1 MPVDVPVV
9 RIAGSE
15 GVISISLRNLLAA
28 AGLEAHVTVAGVDE
42 GEAPESEDGRDNAVE
57 RMRDRWPAPVVHL
70 SESEDIEAVRRAVHD
85 SIAALVDRV
94 FTTQVVETCV
104 KRAQSQALEGDL
116 PADSQDEARLGKLT
130 PRELEVLDS
139 LVCGLRNKE
148 IAELLNI
155 SPRTVESHRAHIMQK
170 LEAETVAHLV
180 GLAYKSGL
188 CRVRTA
194 GQARPTPVP
203 ASRRTAAE

>member
-9 RIAGSE
+9 RIAGPD
-15 GVISISLRNLLAA
+15 GVFAISLRNLLAA
-28 AGLEAHVTVAGVDE
+28 AGLEAHVTVTGVDE
-42 GEAPESEDGRDNAVE
+42 AEAPESNDTRDDAVE
-57 RMRDRWPAPVVHL
+57 RIRDRWPAPVVHL
-70 SESEDIEAVRRAVHD
+70 SESSDVEAVRRAVHD
-85 SIAALVDRV
+85 SVMSIVDRL
-94 FTTQVVETCV
+94 FTTQVVEACV
-104 KRAQSQALEGDL
+104 RTAQTRSLEGDAA
-116 PADSQDEARLGKLT
+116 ADSQDDARLGKLT

-188 CRVRTA
+188 CRVRSSPSS
-194 GQARPTPVP
+194 RPSPN
-203 ASRRTAAE
+203 SERRRHAAE

>member
-9 RIAGSE
+9 RIAGSS
-15 GVISISLRNLLAA
+15 GVVAVTLRNLLAA
-28 AGLEAHVTVAGVDE
+28 AGLEAHVSVTGM
-42 GEAPESEDGRDNAVE
+42 GEDTPESSDDGPDVAVE
-57 RMRDRWPAPVVHL
+57 RMQERWPAPVVHL
-70 SESEDIEAVRRAVHD
+70 SDSEDMDAIRRVIHD
-85 SIAALVDRV
+85 SIMTLVDRII
-94 FTTQVVETCV
+94 TPQVVEACV
-104 KRAQSQALEGDL
+104 RRAQSQTMDDA

-188 CRVRTA
+188 CRVRTNGA
-194 GQARPTPVP
+194 PGRAPPSERRRP
-203 ASRRTAAE
+203 AAE

>member
-9 RIAGSE
+9 RIAGSN
-15 GVISISLRNLLAA
+15 GVVAVSLRNLLAA
-28 AGLEAHVTVAGVDE
+28 AGLEAHVSVLGV
-42 GEAPESEDGRDNAVE
+42 GEESPDSSEDGNDVAVE
-57 RMRDRWPAPVVHL
+57 RIQDRWPAPVVHL
-70 SESEDIEAVRRAVHD
+70 SDSEDMDAIRRVVHD
-85 SIAALVDRV
+85 SIMALVDRV
-94 FTTQVVETCV
+94 ITPQVVETCV
-104 KRAQSQALEGDL
+104 RRAQSQSLDDA
-116 PADSQDEARLGKLT
+116 PADSQDETRLGKLT

-188 CRVRTA
+188 CRVRTN
-194 GQARPTPVP
+194 GTGSRPPM
-203 ASRRTAAE
+203 SERRRPAAE

>member
-1 MPVDVPVV
+1 MPVDVPVL
-9 RIAGSE
+9 RIAGSS
-15 GVISISLRNLLAA
+15 GVVAVTLRNLLAA
-28 AGLEAHVTVAGVDE
+28 AGLEAHVSVTGM
-42 GEAPESEDGRDNAVE
+42 GEDSPESSDDVSDVAVE
-57 RMRDRWPAPVVHL
+57 RIQDRWPAPVIHL
-70 SESEDIEAVRRAVHD
+70 SDSEDMDAIRRVIHD
-85 SIAALVDRV
+85 SIMALVDRV
-94 FTTQVVETCV
+94 ITPQVVEVCV
-104 KRAQSQALEGDL
+104 RKAQSQSLDDA

-188 CRVRTA
+188 CRVRA
-194 GQARPTPVP
+194 NGASGRAPVSERRRP
-203 ASRRTAAE
+203 AAE

>member
-9 RIAGSE
+9 RIAGSN
-15 GVISISLRNLLAA
+15 GVFAVSLRNLLAA
-28 AGLEAHVTVAGVDE
+28 AGLEAHVSVLGV
-42 GEAPESEDGRDNAVE
+42 GEDSPDSSEDANDAAVE
-57 RMRDRWPAPVVHL
+57 RMQERWPAPVVHL
-70 SESEDIEAVRRAVHD
+70 SDSEDMDAIRRVVHD
-85 SIAALVDRV
+85 SIMALVDRV
-94 FTTQVVETCV
+94 ITPQVVETCV
-104 KRAQSQALEGDL
+104 RRAQSQSLDDA
-116 PADSQDEARLGKLT
+116 PADSQDESRLGKLT

-188 CRVRTA
+188 CRVRTN
-194 GQARPTPVP
+194 GTGSRPPV
-203 ASRRTAAE
+203 SERRRPAAE

>member
-42 GEAPESEDGRDNAVE
+42 GDAPESEDGRDNAVE

-85 SIAALVDRV
+85 SITALVDRV
-94 FTTQVVETCV
+94 FTTQVVEACV
-104 KRAQSQALEGDL
+104 KRAQSQAHEGDA
-116 PADSQDEARLGKLT
+116 PDSQDEARLGKLT

-194 GQARPTPVP
+194 GQGRPTPVP
-203 ASRRTAAE
+203 ASRRSAAE

>member
-9 RIAGSE
+9 RIAGSN
-15 GVISISLRNLLAA
+15 GVFAVTLRNLLSA
-28 AGLEAHVTVAGVDE
+28 AGLEAHVSVTGMDDSPDSSA
-42 GEAPESEDGRDNAVE
+42 DGADVAVE
-57 RMRDRWPAPVVHL
+57 RMQDRWPAPVVH
-70 SESEDIEAVRRAVHD
+70 SDTEDIEAIRRVVHD
-85 SIAALVDRV
+85 SIMALVDRII
-94 FTTQVVETCV
+94 TPQVVEACV
-104 KRAQSQALEGDL
+104 RRAQSPLDDA

-188 CRVRTA
+188 CRVRTNA
-194 GQARPTPVP
+194 NGGRAPLSERRRP
-203 ASRRTAAE
+203 AAE

>member
-1 MPVDVPVV
+1 MPVDVPVL
-9 RIAGSE
+9 RIAGSN
-15 GVISISLRNLLAA
+15 GVVAVSLRNLLAA
-28 AGLEAHVTVAGVDE
+28 AGLEVHVSVSGM
-42 GEAPESEDGRDNAVE
+42 GEDSPESNDDAADVAVE
-57 RMRDRWPAPVVHL
+57 RIQDRWPAPVVHL
-70 SESEDIEAVRRAVHD
+70 SDSEDMDAVRRVVHD
-85 SIAALVDRV
+85 SIMTLVDRV
-94 FTTQVVETCV
+94 ITPQVVEACV
-104 KRAQSQALEGDL
+104 RRAQSQTIDDA

-188 CRVRTA
+188 CRVRTNGA
-194 GQARPTPVP
+194 SSRPP
-203 ASRRTAAE
+203 ASERRRPAAE

>member
-9 RIAGSE
+9 RIAGSN
-15 GVISISLRNLLAA
+15 GVMSVTLRNLLAA
-28 AGLEAHVTVAGVDE
+28 AGLEAHVTVTGVSDDS
-42 GEAPESEDGRDNAVE
+42 PESGGGEDLDVGVE
-57 RMRDRWPAPVVHL
+57 RMQDRWPAPVVHL
-70 SESEDIEAVRRAVHD
+70 SDSEDVGAIRRVIHD
-85 SIAALVDRV
+85 SIMSLVDRII
-94 FTTQVVETCV
+94 TPQVVEACV
-104 KRAQSQALEGDL
+104 RRAQSQSLDDA
-116 PADSQDEARLGKLT
+116 PADSQNEARLGKLT

-188 CRVRTA
+188 CRVRTNGA
-194 GQARPTPVP
+194 GGRAPLSERRRP
-203 ASRRTAAE
+203 AAE

>member
-1 MPVDVPVV
+1 MPVDVPVL
-9 RIAGSE
+9 RIAGSN
-15 GVISISLRNLLAA
+15 GVVAVSLRNLLAA
-28 AGLEAHVTVAGVDE
+28 AGLEVQVSVTGM
-42 GEAPESEDGRDNAVE
+42 GEDSPESNDDVADVAVE
-57 RMRDRWPAPVVHL
+57 RIQDRWPAPVVHL
-70 SESEDIEAVRRAVHD
+70 SDSEDMDAIRRVVHD
-85 SIAALVDRV
+85 SIMTLVDRV
-94 FTTQVVETCV
+94 ITPQVVEACV
-104 KRAQSQALEGDL
+104 RKAQSQSIDDA

-188 CRVRTA
+188 CRVRTGA
-194 GQARPTPVP
+194 SSRPP
-203 ASRRTAAE
+203 ASERRRPAAE

>member
-9 RIAGSE
+9 RIAGSN
-15 GVISISLRNLLAA
+15 GVVAVSLRNLLAA
-28 AGLEAHVTVAGVDE
+28 AGLEAHVSVLGV
-42 GEAPESEDGRDNAVE
+42 GEDSPESSEDGNDVAVE
-57 RMRDRWPAPVVHL
+57 RIQDRWPAPVVHL
-70 SESEDIEAVRRAVHD
+70 SDSEDMDAIRRVVHD
-85 SIAALVDRV
+85 SIMALVDRV
-94 FTTQVVETCV
+94 ITPQVVETCV
-104 KRAQSQALEGDL
+104 RRAQSQSLDDA
-116 PADSQDEARLGKLT
+116 PADSQDESRLGKLT

-188 CRVRTA
+188 CRVRTN
-194 GQARPTPVP
+194 GTGSRPPM
-203 ASRRTAAE
+203 SERRRPAAE